1 MTSGAAILR
10 RDLELSYLIEFLFN
24 AVTPYLSV
32 DINIDFFPKILND
45 FSEELILVTS
55 VSSSIYNYKTW

>member
-10 RDLELSYLIEFLFN
+10 RYLELSYLIEFLFN

-32 DINIDFFPKILND
+32 DINIEFFSKILNN
-45 FSEELILVTS
+45 FSE
-55 VSSSIYNYKTW
+55 